1 MENETELFVTR
12 HIIVP
17 KLDRAK
23 VCIELGLVE
32 KSLNMETKHL
42 NIAVILKGKPKGTK
56 LWSDVFGKI
65 EFGFVTSEDEF
76 PINIIASNG
85 CDLDLT
91 KEGKYY
97 EDVADCLPC
106 IYPSR
111 EMRDWEKFAW
121 KKGDV
126 LKAGVDNLCIF
137 ESWHNDDYTEFDAK
151 FLTDRYSSEV
161 LKTKDW
167 SKETNENTIKQYI
180 SKIEEIKGGKLNLG
194 TLEIEKQPEFK
205 AKDWC
210 LMRQH
215 QCFWH
220 LCQYAFK
227 KDSHSYP
234 YFAVGGVCYNEC
246 IPYNEQTK
254 HLLGTMDEWK
264 GGEG

>member
-23 VCIELGLVE
+23 VCRELELVE

-42 NIAVILKGKPKGTK
+42 NIAAILKGKPKGTN
-56 LWSDVFGKI
+56 LWSDMCGNSTILK
-65 EFGFVTSEDEF
+65 VTDD
-76 PINIIASNG
+76 NIILEDGERCNSNYDQCG
-85 CDLDLT
+85 RWHPNGLCM
-91 KEGKYY
+91 
-97 EDVADCLPC
+97 V
-106 IYPSR
+106 YPSKT
-111 EMRDWEKFAW
+111 MRDWSKFAW

-194 TLEIEKQPEFK
+194 TLEIEKQTKFK

-215 QCFWH
+215 QGIWH

-227 KDSHSYP
+227 KKKPPFY
-234 YFAVGGVCYNEC
+234 YFAVGGVCYKEC

-264 GGEG
+264 GGE